1 MVTSTAPRSERPWS
15 NPYVAGV
22 LLGLVLFLAY
32 LVTSHGLGASGGI
45 QRAIAWVIDSVSPKY
60 VDSTPYLAEYA
71 GGNTNP
77 LDSYIIPM
85 IVGIPIGGFL
95 SAWLHGRLHART
107 GKGPNISVR
116 SRWAFALLGGVIMGF
131 GARMARGCTSGL
143 ALSGGAALSV
153 GAWAFMIAFFGGGYA
168 AAHFVR
174 KLWN

>member
-1 MVTSTAPRSERPWS
+1 MTTVSAGRTERPWS

-22 LLGLVLFLAY
+22 ILGVVLFLAY
-32 LVTSHGLGASGGI
+32 LLTSHGLGASGGL
-45 QRAIAWVIDSVSPKY
+45 QRAIAWLIDLVSPDH
-60 VDSTPYLAEYA
+60 VDASPYLAEYA
-71 GGNTNP
+71 GGDTDP
-77 LDSYIIPM
+77 LASYIIPM
-85 IVGIPIGGFL
+85 IVGIPVGSFV
-95 SAWLHGRLHART
+95 SAWVHGRLHART

-116 SRWAFALLGGVIMGF
+116 RRWFFALLGGVIMGF

-143 ALSGGAALSV
+143 ALSGGATLSV